1 MNKRN
6 AQIKRQGRNTFNKR
20 ETMITIIDYGVGN
33 IGSVA
38 NTLTRLD
45 QSYQISSDPAVIRSA
60 DVLLLPGVGAA
71 GVGMQNLRNRG
82 LDTAI
87 RLAIQNGKSFLG
99 FCLGMQLLFEYSEE
113 ADTACLGI
121 LKGSV
126 KKFQL
131 ERKVPQIGWNQVIP
145 VETNSKAKRL
155 FAGVPKD
162 TSFYFVNSYYPI
174 PADSSVVAATT
185 EYGEYFSSVVAT
197 KNIVATQFHPEKSG
211 EAGFRLLQN
220 FIKEYV

>member
-6 AQIKRQGRNTFNKR
+6 AQIKRQGRNTFDER

-38 NTLTRLD
+38 NTLTRLG
-45 QSYQISSDPAVIRSA
+45 QSFQISSDPTVVSSA

-71 GVGMQNLRNRG
+71 GVGMQNLRDRG

-87 RLAIQNGKSFLG
+87 RQAIQNGKSFLG

-113 ADTACLGI
+113 ANTACLGI

-126 KKFQL
+126 NKFQL
-131 ERKVPQIGWNQVIP
+131 ERKVPQIGWNQVFP
-145 VETNSKAKRL
+145 NKTNPNAVRL
-155 FAGVPKD
+155 FVGIPEGSA
-162 TSFYFVNSYYPI
+162 FYFVNSYYPV

-185 EYGEYFSSVVAT
+185 EYGECFSSVVAT

-220 FIKEYV
+220 FIKEFV

>member
-1 MNKRN
+1 
-6 AQIKRQGRNTFNKR
+6 
-20 ETMITIIDYGVGN
+20 MITIIDYGVGN
-33 IGSVA
+33 IGSVS
-38 NTLTRLD
+38 NTLARLGRP
-45 QSYQISSDPAVIRSA
+45 YEISADPAVVSSA

-87 RLAIQNGKSFLG
+87 RQAIQNGKPFLG

-113 ADTACLGI
+113 ADAPCLGI

-126 KKFQL
+126 KKFQR

-145 VETNSKAKRL
+145 VETNPRTRSL
-155 FAGVPKD
+155 FEGIPEN
-162 TSFYFVNSYYPI
+162 SSLYFVNSYYCV
-174 PADSSVVAATT
+174 PADPSVIAATT
-185 EYGEYFSSVVAT
+185 EYGETFASVVAT
-197 KNIVATQFHPEKSG
+197 NNIVATQFHPEKSG
-211 EAGFRLLQN
+211 EVGFRLLQN

>member
-1 MNKRN
+1 
-6 AQIKRQGRNTFNKR
+6 
-20 ETMITIIDYGVGN
+20 MITIIDYGVGN

-38 NTLTRLD
+38 NTLTRLG
-45 QSYQISSDPAVIRSA
+45 QPYQISADPAVVSSA

-82 LDTAI
+82 LDTTILLAI
-87 RLAIQNGKSFLG
+87 RNGKPFLG

-113 ADTACLGI
+113 ADTQCLGI

-126 KKFQL
+126 KKIQR

-145 VETNSKAKRL
+145 VKTNPNSERL
-155 FAGVPKD
+155 FAGIPEG
-162 TSFYFVNSYYPI
+162 SAFYFVNSYYPL
-174 PADSSVVAATT
+174 PTDSSVVAATT
-185 EYGEYFSSVVAT
+185 EYGEQFASVVAI
-197 KNIVATQFHPEKSG
+197 KNIVATQFHPEKSNG
-211 EAGFRLLQN
+211 AGLRLLQN